1 MKKSGASIQFSPTD
15 LTNYLQNPYITWM
28 DRLYLEHPDRTQPD
42 ASADEAILIR
52 KRGLEHERDF
62 LAQLKAAQKDIC
74 EISTGADR
82 VGETAAA
89 MAEGRGII
97 YQAALSHEKLTG
109 YADFLIKTGKPS
121 KLGNYSYEVWD
132 TKLSLQ
138 TKPYFLIQLCCLAE
152 ILEAVQGTKPE
163 LIRIVLGDGT
173 QKSFRTDDFF
183 FYYLFLKR
191 GFLAQQNNFDPQDP
205 QNPPEPLGEGKNGRW
220 ESTAGQ
226 WLQEHDHLSLVAGI
240 TTIQIERLKN
250 VKVTTVAQL
259 AKAHRKKVPKMRAET
274 QEKLCE
280 QARLQMLTKTTNKP
294 HFEQIKPDPQN
305 PARGLALLP
314 PASKNDVTFDIEGY
328 PLAQFQGQAQAQA
341 KGGLEYLLGAVT
353 IETPKRASRSPK
365 PITNPE
371 LTYHDWWAHDER
383 HEKKSFEA
391 FIDWA
396 YARWNKDPAMHIY
409 HYAAYEVTAIKRLMT
424 KYATRENE
432 VDTLLRAGV
441 FVDLYKIVQQ
451 GVRMGLPSYSLKKV
465 EQFYL
470 DGREAEVATAGDSI
484 LFYERWLEAQD
495 GATWETSKIL
505 NEIRNYNK
513 EDCEST
519 HKLTEWLRGLQKKWR
534 IDYIPDAG
542 AAAPAEAMR
551 EPTAREILSQELLDS
566 IPDGA
571 STEASSG
578 ASTAPASKRDDQW
591 RIRELLAWLV
601 TFHRREQKPMWWEYY
616 NRHEMTDEE
625 LWDDLGCLAGLKRTR
640 MPAVAIKQSTGFEY
654 RFDPDQDTKLT
665 VGSICEIAGHRGWKV
680 KIGQIDMDAGRVLL
694 LAGPKALEAF
704 EEIGSSPPAQLSL
717 VPDDH
722 VGTESIEASIER
734 VVREYQKSNK
744 LPSALD
750 DYLHRRRPRI
760 HKRMK
765 GPLLRKGEDILAGTL
780 DAALNM
786 RDTTLCIQGPP
797 GSGKTHTAAHV
808 ILGLLQAGKRVGISA
823 NSHKAICNL
832 MGKVAEFAKKA
843 GVGLSA
849 AKVGGE
855 PDDPL
860 FEETGIRHEASTKQ
874 AIGRYD
880 LIGGTAWAFVR
891 PEAVGSLDYLFI
903 DEAGQVC
910 IANLAGMIP
919 SARNV
924 VLLGDQMQ
932 LGQPTR
938 GSHPGESGLSTLE
951 YLLQDHATIPDDLG
965 IFLGTTWRLHPEL
978 CRFISEA
985 VYEGRLQ
992 PEKHT
997 AARRILVAGSGAIK
1011 GRIKETPAPSMA
1023 MTREAGLLFI
1033 PVEHAGNVQGSD
1045 EEVDAIDGLIQSL
1058 LKLEHTDKKGKN
1070 AGRLTLDDIL
1080 IVAPYNMQIRK
1091 LKQALGPGARIGTID
1106 KFQGQEAPVVIVS
1119 MCASAGDTSPRGID
1133 FLFNKNRLNVAIS
1146 RAQSL
1151 AIVVGHP
1158 NLTETLCGS
1167 IREMEL
1173 VNLYCR
1179 VVEEGLNSSGD

>member
-1 MKKSGASIQFSPTD
+1 MKNHGTSIQFSPTD

-28 DRLYLEHPDRTQPD
+28 DRLYLEHPDKATPD
-42 ASADEAILIR
+42 EQTGDQELIQ
-52 KRGLEHERDF
+52 KKGIEHEHDF
-62 LAQLKAAQKDIC
+62 LDQLKAKHKNQLTEIPATNDRFKLTSEAMQKG
-74 EISTGADR
+74 SKA
-82 VGETAAA
+82 
-89 MAEGRGII
+89 I
-97 YQAALSHEKLTG
+97 YQAALTHKNFTG
-109 YADFLIKTGKPS
+109 YADFLIKTDKPS
-121 KLGNYSYEVWD
+121 KLGNYSYEIWD

-138 TKPYFLIQLCCLAE
+138 TKPYFLVQLCCLAE
-152 ILEAVQGTKPE
+152 MLEAVQGARPND
-163 LIRIVLGDGT
+163 IRIVLGDGT
-173 QKSFRTDDFF
+173 QRSFRTDDFF
-183 FYYLFLKR
+183 YYYLFLKR
-191 GFLAQQNNFDPQDP
+191 GFMEQQDNFNPHDP

-220 ESTAGQ
+220 ESTAVE
-226 WLQEHDHLSLVAGI
+226 WLLKNDHLSLVAGI
-240 TTIQIERLKN
+240 TTLQIERLKN
-250 VKVTTVAQL
+250 AKITTVAQL
-259 AKAHRKKVPKMRAET
+259 AKAHKKKIPKMRAET

-280 QARLQMLTKTTNKP
+280 QARLQTLSKTKGQP
-294 HFEQIKPDPQN
+294 QYEVIPPDPEN
-305 PARGLALLP
+305 PARGLAGLP

-328 PLAQFQGQAQAQA
+328 PLAQFQGQAQGQAQN
-341 KGGLEYLLGAVT
+341 GLEYLLGAVT
-353 IETPKRASRSPK
+353 LKNTPKTSK
-365 PITNPE
+365 LE
-371 LTYHDWWAHDER
+371 YHDWWAHDAR

-391 FIDWA
+391 FIDWV

-409 HYAAYEVTAIKRLMT
+409 HYANYEVNAMKRLMT
-424 KYATRENE
+424 KYATREDE
-432 VDTLLRAGV
+432 VDTLLRADV

-484 LFYERWLEAQD
+484 LFYEQWLEAQD
-495 GATWETSKIL
+495 GPTWETSKIL

-519 HKLTEWLRGLQKKWR
+519 HKLTEWLRGLQKKGR
-534 IDYIPDAG
+534 IGYIPDAG
-542 AAAPAEAMR
+542 AAAPTDAMR
-551 EPTAREILSQELLDS
+551 EPTEREILSQELLDS
-566 IPDGA
+566 IPEGA

-578 ASTAPASKRDDQW
+578 ASTTSASKTDDQW

-616 NRHEMTDEE
+616 NRHQMTDEE
-625 LWDDLGCLAGLKRTR
+625 LWDDLGCLAGLRRTR
-640 MPAVAIKQSTGFEY
+640 IAAVAVKRSTGFEY
-654 RFDPDQDTKLT
+654 RFDPDQDTKIT
-665 VGSICEIAGHRGWKV
+665 VGTFCTIAGHRGWKV
-680 KIGQIDMDAGRVLL
+680 RIGQLDMDSGRVLL
-694 LAGPKALEAF
+694 IAGPKALKEF
-704 EEIGSSPPAQLSL
+704 EEIGGLPPAQLSL
-717 VPDDH
+717 VPDDQ
-722 VGTESIEASIER
+722 VGTESIESSIER
-734 VVREYQKSNK
+734 VVREYLESGT

-750 DYLHRRRPRI
+750 DFLHRRRPRI
-760 HKRMK
+760 RKRLR
-765 GPLLRKGEDILAGTL
+765 GPIIRKGEDILAGTL

-786 RDTTLCIQGPP
+786 QSTTLCIQGPP

-823 NSHKAICNL
+823 NSHKSICNL
-832 MGKVAEFAKKA
+832 MEKVAKFARDE
-843 GVGLSA
+843 GFGLSA
-849 AKVGGE
+849 AKVGGD

-860 FEETGIRHEASTKQ
+860 YEKTGIQFAGSAKD
-874 AIGRYD
+874 AIGRFD
-880 LIGGTAWAFVR
+880 LIGGTAWAFVI
-891 PEAVGSLDYLFI
+891 PEAVDKFDYLFI

-919 SARNV
+919 STRNV

-938 GSHPGESGLSTLE
+938 GAHPGESGLSTLE

-965 IFLGTTWRLHPEL
+965 IFLGTTWRLHPAL
-978 CRFISEA
+978 CVFISEA

-997 AARRILVAGSGAIK
+997 AARRILIGGSKRSSPI
-1011 GRIKETPAPSMA
+1011 
-1023 MTREAGLLFI
+1023 TRDAGLLFI
-1033 PVEHAGNVQGSD
+1033 PIEHAGNVQGSD
-1045 EEVDAIDGLIQSL
+1045 EEVEAIGQLVNDL

-1070 AGRLTLDDIL
+1070 AGRLTLEHIL

-1091 LKQALGPGARIGTID
+1091 LKQALRPGARIGTID

-1146 RAQSL
+1146 RAKSL
-1151 AIVVGHP
+1151 AIIVGHP
-1158 NLTETLCGS
+1158 RLTETLCGS

-1179 VVEEGLNSSGD
+1179 VVEEGVFRR